1 MHNLLRTI
9 TGALLAILSLVTA
22 TAHAGQSCE
31 QKKLSPLTVERGFAL
46 AQQTAAELDAS
57 GQQVVILARAGQDLR
72 KYGLAY
78 SHLGFAYRQPTTGG
92 GHVWRIVHKLNTCGT
107 GDAALYR
114 QGLGEFFLDDLWRL
128 KAAYVVPGA
137 DTQARLL
144 PLLQDDRQVRAL
156 NQRAYSMVSYVWG
169 TRYQQSNQWA
179 IEFLARSQDPGI
191 RTRRDAQAWLQD
203 HDYQPSILTIGA
215 MTRLGGR
222 LSAANIAFDDHP
234 PEKRFSD
241 RIETVG
247 VDSVF
252 RWTERTGL
260 SGAPV
265 VIELQR

>member
-1 MHNLLRTI
+1 MRNLLRTI
-9 TGALLAILSLVTA
+9 TGTLLAFLSLATA
-22 TAHAGQSCE
+22 SAHAGQSCE
-31 QKKLSPLTVERGFAL
+31 QKKLSSQTVERGFAL
-46 AQQTAAELDAS
+46 AQRTAAELDAS
-57 GQQVVILARAGQDLR
+57 GQQVVILARAGQDLT

-78 SHLGFAYRQPTTGG
+78 SHLGFAYRQPTTDG

-107 GDAALYR
+107 RDAALYR

-137 DTQARLL
+137 AVQARLL
-144 PLLQDDRQVRAL
+144 PLLQDDRQVRVL

-191 RTRRDAQAWLQD
+191 RTRQDAQAWLQQ
-203 HDYQPSILTIGA
+203 HDYHPSVLTIGA

-222 LSAANIAFDDHP
+222 LTAANVAFDDHP

-265 VIELQR
+265 VVELRP

>member
-1 MHNLLRTI
+1 MRNLSFSKT
-9 TGALLAILSLVTA
+9 TGLLFVWMMLMA

-31 QKKLSPLTVERGFAL
+31 QKKLSPQTVERGFAL
-46 AQQTAAELDAS
+46 AQRTAAALDAS
-57 GQQVVILARAGQDLR
+57 GQQVVILAHAGQNLT
-72 KYGLAY
+72 KYGLHY
-78 SHLGFAYRQPTTGG
+78 SHLGFAYRQQTGDG

-128 KAAYVVPGA
+128 EAAYVIP
-137 DTQARLL
+137 TTEIQARLL
-144 PLLQDDRQVRAL
+144 PLLQDDRQVRFL

-179 IEFLARSQDPGI
+179 IEMLARSQAPAI
-191 RTRRDAQAWLQD
+191 RTRREAQTWLQQ
-203 HDYQPSILTIGA
+203 HDYQPSVLTIGA

-222 LSAANIAFDDHP
+222 LTAANVAFDDHP
-234 PEKRFSD
+234 PEKRYSD

-252 RWTERTGL
+252 AWTERTGI

-265 VIELQR
+265 RLELPR

>member
-1 MHNLLRTI
+1 MHTLLRNI
-9 TGALLAILSLVTA
+9 TACLLAVLALASAGV
-22 TAHAGQSCE
+22 HAGQSCE
-31 QKKLSPLTVERGFAL
+31 QKKLSAQTVQRGFAL
-46 AQQTAAELDAS
+46 AQRTANELDAS
-57 GQQVVILARAGQDLR
+57 GQQVVILARAGQDLT

-78 SHLGFAYRQPTTGG
+78 SHLGFAYREASADG
-92 GHVWRIVHKLNTCGT
+92 GHVWRIVHKLNTCGSR
-107 GDAALYR
+107 DAALYR

-128 KAAYVVPGA
+128 KAAYVVPTA
-137 DTQARLL
+137 EVQARLL
-144 PLLQDDRQVRAL
+144 PLLQDNRQVSAL
-156 NQRAYSMVSYVWG
+156 HQRAYSMVSYVWG

-179 IEFLARSQDPGI
+179 IELLARAQDPGI
-191 RTRRDAQAWLQD
+191 HTRPEAQAWLQR
-203 HDYQPSILTIGA
+203 HDYQPSVLTIGA

-222 LSAANIAFDDHP
+222 LTAANVAFDDHP

-265 VIELQR
+265 VVELAR